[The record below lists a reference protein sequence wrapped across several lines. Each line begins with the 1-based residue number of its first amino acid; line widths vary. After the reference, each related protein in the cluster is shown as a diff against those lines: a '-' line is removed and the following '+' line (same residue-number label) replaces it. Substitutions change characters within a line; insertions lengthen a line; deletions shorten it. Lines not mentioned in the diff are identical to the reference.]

1 MFVRKSNKFIFTPLI
16 LNKIDMKKII
26 FAAVAVF
33 GFAFANAQETK
44 FGAKAGLN
52 LSNFT
57 GDAEGTSTKV
67 GFQVGG
73 FAEIKVSEKFSV
85 QPELLFTTVGAKAD
99 FFGFEV
105 TETLSYIAI
114 PVMAKY
120 YVADAFSLEAGP
132 QIGFLMSAK
141 TKADGQSED
150 SKDGYEST
158 DFGINVGAG
167 YDVTENINLGLR
179 YTIGVSN
186 IIKDAPDG
194 ISVGNSNIAF
204 AVGYKF

>member
-1 MFVRKSNKFIFTPLI
+1 
-16 LNKIDMKKII
+16 MKKILLT
-26 FAAVAVF
+26 AVAVF
-33 GFAFANAQETK
+33 GFAFANAQEAK

-67 GFQVGG
+67 GFQVGA
-73 FAEIKVSEKFSV
+73 FAEFKVSDKFAV
-85 QPELLFTTVGAKAD
+85 QPELVYSALGAKYD
-99 FFGFEV
+99 FFGFDV
-105 TETLSYIAI
+105 TETLSYLTI

-141 TKADGQSED
+141 AKADGESED
-150 SKDGYEST
+150 TKDAYNST

-186 IIKDAPDG
+186 IVKDAPDG

>member
-1 MFVRKSNKFIFTPLI
+1 
-16 LNKIDMKKII
+16 MKKILLT
-26 FAAVAVF
+26 AVAVF
-33 GFAFANAQETK
+33 GFAFANAQEAK

-67 GFQVGG
+67 GFQVGA
-73 FAEIKVSEKFSV
+73 FAEFKVSEKFAV
-85 QPELLFTTVGAKAD
+85 QPELVFTSLGAKSDEGGVDSTAN
-99 FFGFEV
+99 
-105 TETLSYIAI
+105 LNYIAI

-141 TKADGQSED
+141 AKADGESVD
-150 SKDGYEST
+150 IKDGYNST

-179 YTIGVSN
+179 YTVGVSN
-186 IIKDAPDG
+186 IWADSGDFKA
-194 ISVGNSNIAF
+194 GNSNIAF
-204 AVGYKF
+204 AIGYKF

>member
-1 MFVRKSNKFIFTPLI
+1 
-16 LNKIDMKKII
+16 MKKII

-57 GDAEGTSTKV
+57 GDAENSSTKV
-67 GFQVGG
+67 GFQVGA
-73 FAEIKVSEKFSV
+73 FVEIKVSEKFSV
-85 QPELLFTTVGAKAD
+85 QPEVMFSALGATEE
-99 FFGFEV
+99 FFGITV
-105 TETLSYIAI
+105 NTNLNYIVV

-120 YVADAFSLEAGP
+120 YVAGAFSLEAGP

-141 TKADGQSED
+141 SEADGGESVD
-150 SKDGYEST
+150 IKDIVNST

-186 IIKDAPDG
+186 IVKDAPDNF
-194 ISVGNSNIAF
+194 SVGNSNIAF
-204 AVGYKF
+204 AIGYKF